1 MIAREKASQLIVN
14 YQLRCTSLGYQQA
27 KQCAL
32 IAVDEILEGLNNDNI
47 IYGSEYRY
55 EVSNYYENVKKE
67 LYRLYPYL

>member
-67 LYRLYPYL
+67 LERL

>member
-55 EVSNYYENVKKE
+55 EVSTYYENVKKE
-67 LYRLYPYL
+67 LEHR

>member
-32 IAVDEILEGLNNDNI
+32 IAVDEILTALPEDYQNDI
-47 IYGSEYRY
+47 WSYWEQ
-55 EVSNYYENVKKE
+55 VKSE
-67 LYRLYPYL
+67 LYSL

>member
-55 EVSNYYENVKKE
+55 EVSTYYENVKKE
-67 LYRLYPYL
+67 LYRL